1 MDASTR
7 IVGFYAG
14 PAYANARLP
23 LQLGR
28 LVQCKQYFVSTQQ
41 QQHLLNL
48 EPGTF

>member
-7 IVGFYAG
+7 IVGSYAG

-28 LVQCKQYFVSTQQ
+28 LVQCKLYFVSTE